1 MILNSTCKWSLSFK
15 QVLNSWYIGSQSLEK
30 MVTHACCHSK
40 GFITRDFKAWDIY
53 EVQTLIHK
61 ILSCTLKHGSAHVA
75 GKVMHEQADL
85 FPIPLLQYQSLNQET
100 QELLSF
106 KFNIKMQ
113 TSEMCVHN
121 LVQRQVNF
129 VCWRINFNFVGELT
143 LVQVN

>member
-1 MILNSTCKWSLSFK
+1 
-15 QVLNSWYIGSQSLEK
+15 
-30 MVTHACCHSK
+30 
-40 GFITRDFKAWDIY
+40 
-53 EVQTLIHK
+53 
-61 ILSCTLKHGSAHVA
+61 
-75 GKVMHEQADL
+75 MHEQADL

-143 LVQVN
+143 LV